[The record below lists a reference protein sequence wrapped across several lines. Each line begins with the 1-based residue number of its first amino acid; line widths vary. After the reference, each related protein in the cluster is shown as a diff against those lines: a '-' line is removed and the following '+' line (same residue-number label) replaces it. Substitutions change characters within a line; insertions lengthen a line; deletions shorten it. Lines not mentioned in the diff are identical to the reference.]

1 MFRRC
6 LHRCEFPQRPV
17 VPIVAKSKPVGKK
30 PAKEHDDTAEYRAAV
45 WLDALE
51 DVDATATNDDDG
63 TNPNNHNN
71 NYEEEYDEL
80 EELNK
85 NQKRRGRGGRL
96 SVTDD
101 SKTSC
106 ESRLRSRPRHVITE
120 VC

>member
-1 MFRRC
+1 MPPSLRVPTTARRSD
-6 LHRCEFPQRPV
+6 RR
-17 VPIVAKSKPVGKK
+17 KK
-30 PAKEHDDTAEYRAAV
+30 QARREKARKRTHGAHDDTAEYRAAV

-71 NYEEEYDEL
+71 DYEEEYDEL
-80 EELNK
+80 EELNN

-106 ESRLRSRPRHVITE
+106 ES
-120 VC
+120 